1 MGGAAV
7 YLDGRRQHGSNLEC
21 ACAMNENEDKKVVLT
36 EHWVDLKLKAFRAEV
51 RLLVVLSLL
60 ANQVFAH
67 IQIPSGLTAGAA
79 ILVGLK
85 VLLTR

>member
-1 MGGAAV
+1 MTENDDKRV
-7 YLDGRRQHGSNLEC
+7 ILDER
-21 ACAMNENEDKKVVLT
+21 
-36 EHWVDLKLKAFRAEV
+36 WVDLKLKAFRAEV

-67 IQIPSGLTAGAA
+67 VQIPSGLTAGAA
-79 ILVGLK
+79 LIIGLK

>member
-1 MGGAAV
+1 
-7 YLDGRRQHGSNLEC
+7 
-21 ACAMNENEDKKVVLT
+21 MNENEDKKVVLT